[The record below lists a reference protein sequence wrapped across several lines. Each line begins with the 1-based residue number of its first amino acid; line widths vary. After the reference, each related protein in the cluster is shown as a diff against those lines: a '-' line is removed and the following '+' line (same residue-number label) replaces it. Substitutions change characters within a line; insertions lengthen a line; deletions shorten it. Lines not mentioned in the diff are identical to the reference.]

1 VTVVN
6 ERIFIDNA
14 SGSVN
19 SWKMGAPRKR
29 QRVSYFDDPV
39 QLGRRLRE
47 TREAAGLSQRE
58 LSFPGCTAAY
68 ISRIEKGE
76 RVPSLQLI
84 REFAARLGVTEAF
97 ISHGEHGTRDRA
109 ASMVEARV
117 ALRMDDVAVALE
129 LANAALDNARSN
141 ADRARASALFG
152 EIDLHRGDLP
162 AAIDALERART
173 LDPALEQADPVF
185 AENLGRAYAR
195 SIEYESAIAV
205 FERNRARA
213 FDEGDVINELR
224 FCSLLANAYA
234 DTGNFGAAEA
244 ALARAI
250 NLGEQVD
257 SPFERA
263 KALWAQSRLHAL
275 KNDPEGAARHAQRA
289 LEILEVSD
297 QTFHASLAHLLLA
310 HIELDRGNAARAC
323 ELLEQGEPAILSAGR
338 AHNIATLRVEQAS
351 ALAQLGEREEAAS
364 AAMAAVGLLNE
375 LSPHDAGRG
384 YVVIAE
390 VYERLD
396 EEERALEVYELAIE
410 KLEQIPNRYTAEAY
424 SKYAALLERRGDK
437 DAALA
442 ILKRAMDVKQDVRGT
457 RSRP

>member
-1 VTVVN
+1 
-6 ERIFIDNA
+6 
-14 SGSVN
+14 
-19 SWKMGAPRKR
+19 MGAPRKR
-29 QRVSYFDDPV
+29 QRVSYFDDPL

-47 TREAAGLSQRE
+47 TRESAGLSQRE

-84 REFAARLGVTEAF
+84 REFAARLGVTEEF

-109 ASMVEARV
+109 ASMAEARV
-117 ALRMDDVAVALE
+117 ALRMDDVDVALA
-129 LANAALDNARSN
+129 LANTALDNARSN

-152 EIDLHRGDLP
+152 EIDLHRGDP
-162 AAIDALERART
+162 APAIDALERARK
-173 LDPALEQADPVF
+173 LDPELEHTDSQF
-185 AENLGRAYAR
+185 AEILGRAYAR
-195 SIEYESAIAV
+195 STEYASAIAV
-205 FERNRARA
+205 FDRNRARA
-213 FDEGDVINELR
+213 ADEGDVVNELR

-250 NLGEQVD
+250 NLGEQVG

-263 KALWAQSRLHAL
+263 KALWARSRLHAV
-275 KNDPEGAARHAQRA
+275 EGDSEWAARYAQRA
-289 LEILEVSD
+289 LEILEVAD

-310 HIELDRGNAARAC
+310 HIELDRGNAARAF

-338 AHNIATLRVEQAS
+338 ADNIATLRVEQAS
-351 ALAQLGEREEAAS
+351 ALAQLGRREQAAS
-364 AAMAAVGLLNE
+364 AATAAVGLLND

-384 YVVIAE
+384 YVLIAE
-390 VYERLD
+390 IYERLD
-396 EEERALEVYELAIE
+396 EDERALEVYELAIE

-442 ILKRAMDVKQDVRGT
+442 ILKRGMDVKQDVRET
-457 RSRP
+457 RSHP